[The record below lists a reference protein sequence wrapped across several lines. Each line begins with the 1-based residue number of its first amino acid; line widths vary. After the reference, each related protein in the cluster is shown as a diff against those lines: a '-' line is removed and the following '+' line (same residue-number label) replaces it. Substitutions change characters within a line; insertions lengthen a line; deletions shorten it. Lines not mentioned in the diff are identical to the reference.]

1 MTILDTAIRVAA
13 MTAPPSLSLDDPYAR
28 QKAWCDHQNALERQ
42 RQAKTAAL
50 ITAGVVGLGVLVFR
64 SARAPRR

>member
-1 MTILDTAIRVAA
+1 MTVLDTAIRVAGMA
-13 MTAPPSLSLDDPYAR
+13 APPSLSLDDPYAR

-42 RQAKTAAL
+42 RQAKTAAV
-50 ITAGVVGLGVLVFR
+50 IAAGVLGVGVLVVR